1 MARLAG
7 VASSMSWLSASCA
20 RVSSPLFNSTRRP
33 FSFSS
38 KLRFPRNAPLQSGVV
53 PSFREQIARTS
64 PVRSFADAVKY
75 PVIGKHIIFVLGA
88 SALVYVVAAH
98 NTNVETKVWTTYL
111 VSQRRWSTAA
121 PTTGDMR
128 YAQAQILLKRFQ
140 AQLTAL
146 TESLADA
153 PIIAKSIIL
162 HSYARLAEMYLNAS
176 EGRRVGYGIAA
187 VNVGIW
193 VAWQIPVLRPFM
205 MSHFTHHPLS
215 GKTYTMLTSMFS
227 HSSFLHL
234 LFNCMALT
242 SFASATSTWMTREQV
257 HAESHLRESTATYHF
272 LALYLSSGLFSSL
285 ASHLVVAR
293 TVYPRLVSKLVQHGE
308 QGSSGVIQK
317 LSSSLSSAA
326 KSSARPAATDAA
338 ATTPTILPSLG
349 ASGAIYGTVIISTL
363 AFPDAE
369 VSLVFPPTPSFPI
382 QYGVGGMVLLDC
394 IGILRGW
401 RFFDHYAHLGG
412 AAFGAL
418 YYMYGMRAW
427 DAMRVHALKSDGST
441 RKV

>member
-1 MARLAG
+1 
-7 VASSMSWLSASCA
+7 MSWLSFSRA
-20 RVSSPLFNSTRRP
+20 RVCSPLFNSTRRQ
-33 FSFSS
+33 FSFSF
-38 KLRFPRNAPLQSGVV
+38 KHRFPRDSPQLRNAPLQPGVV
-53 PSFREQIARTS
+53 PSFREQIARAS
-64 PVRSFADAVKY
+64 SVQSFADAVKY

-98 NTNVETKVWTTYL
+98 NTNVETKFWTSYL
-111 VSQRRWSTAA
+111 VSQKRWSTAA
-121 PTTGDMR
+121 PTTSDMR
-128 YAQAQILLKRFQ
+128 FTQSRVLLKKFQ

-187 VNVGIW
+187 VNVGVWI
-193 VAWQIPVLRPFM
+193 AWQIPVLRPFM

-257 HAESHLRESTATYHF
+257 HAESHLRESTAIYHF
-272 LALYLSSGLFSSL
+272 LALYFASGLFSSL
-285 ASHLVVAR
+285 ASHLFIAR
-293 TVYPRLVSKLVQHGE
+293 AVYPRLISKLVQHGE
-308 QGSSGVIQK
+308 QGSSGMIQK
-317 LSSSLSSAA
+317 LSSTFSSAA
-326 KSSARPAATDAA
+326 KSSARPAPDVAA
-338 ATTPTILPSLG
+338 ATATILPSLG
-349 ASGAIYGTVIISTL
+349 ASGAIYSTVILSTL

-382 QYGVGGMVLLDC
+382 QYGVGGLVLLDC

-427 DAMRVHALKSDGST
+427 DAMRVHAVKSERPT
-441 RKV
+441 

>member
-1 MARLAG
+1 
-7 VASSMSWLSASCA
+7 MSCFACSRPSFH
-20 RVSSPLFNSTRRP
+20 LFNSARRQ

-38 KLRFPRNAPLQSGVV
+38 RPHLPRDLSAPLRFRNAHIQSGAV
-53 PSFREQIARTS
+53 PSFREQVARNS
-64 PVRSFADAVKY
+64 PLPCFADAVKH
-75 PVIGKHIIFVLGA
+75 PEIGKHIIFVFGA

-98 NTNVETKVWTTYL
+98 NTNVETNFWASYL
-111 VSQRRWSTAA
+111 TSQRPWSTAS
-121 PTTGDMR
+121 PSTGDMR
-128 YAQAQILLKRFQ
+128 FAQAQILLKKFQ
-140 AQLTAL
+140 GKLTAL
-146 TESLADA
+146 TDLLVDA
-153 PIIAKSIIL
+153 PIVAKSIIL

-176 EGRRVGYGIAA
+176 EGRRVGYSIAA

-205 MSHFTHHPLS
+205 MTHFTHHPLS

-227 HSSFLHL
+227 HSSFMHL

-242 SFASATSTWMTREQV
+242 SFASATSTWTTREQIQ
-257 HAESHLRESTATYHF
+257 APSHLRESTATYHF

-285 ASHLVVAR
+285 VSHLVTSR
-293 TVYPRLVSKLVQHGE
+293 FIYPRLVSKLVKPDKPA
-308 QGSSGVIQK
+308 SPGVIYK
-317 LSSSLSSAA
+317 ITSGLSSAA
-326 KSSARPAATDAA
+326 NP
-338 ATTPTILPSLG
+338 PTILPSLG
-349 ASGAIYGTVIISTL
+349 ASGAIYSTVIISTL

-394 IGILRGW
+394 IGVLRGW

-418 YYMYGMRAW
+418 YYTYGMRMW
-427 DAMRVHALKSDGST
+427 DAMRIHTLKS
-441 RKV
+441 KP